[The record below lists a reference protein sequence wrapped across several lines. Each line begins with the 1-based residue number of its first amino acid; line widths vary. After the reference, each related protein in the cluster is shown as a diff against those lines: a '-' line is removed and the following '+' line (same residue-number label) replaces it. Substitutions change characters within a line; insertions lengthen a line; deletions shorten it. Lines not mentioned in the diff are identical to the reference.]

1 MLLLILAADVA
12 ELFAVMTVV
21 VINIVI
27 AVAVLATIEAYGSGC

>member
-21 VINIVI
+21 VIVI